1 VLLRGSAPPAPAL
14 PKSPSTE
21 RYQPTWSPWA
31 APDGHTYR
39 ECDHTQELQSAF
51 PLLPVPRQSQPE
63 MDPAF
68 LSFMNSSA
76 HQSSSPD
83 KMFRKVSKFF
93 VGGEAQQSGGDSEG
107 VQQVLGQKCVDLL
120 SASVIAVESIDDASG
135 KYDAFVISIK
145 DARKEY
151 KIRKR
156 YSEFEAFRALCIAEI
171 PDVYFP
177 GKKINFLQ
185 MNAEKLERRRGKLD
199 KFLKAVLSCKTMT
212 MVLQCDVLNFLEAF
226 VNLNV
231 EPGTPLFTYTAVA
244 KSEFALTSSAQ
255 ITVAVVAVAKDTK
268 ADVVL
273 YDVEVIVA
281 DGTKYRLQHRFS
293 AFQELHE
300 KFNRVLSHL
309 YFPGTH
315 HIFVDSQKQESRRVK
330 LDQWL
335 RGVMSSDAMP
345 TDLQRELIRFLDLFN
360 KMGLH
365 PQVRAR
371 LTIFFCFYHL
381 TPQLAGVA
389 VACFKQRP
397 KSTDNR

>member
-1 VLLRGSAPPAPAL
+1 
-14 PKSPSTE
+14 
-21 RYQPTWSPWA
+21 
-31 APDGHTYR
+31 
-39 ECDHTQELQSAF
+39 
-51 PLLPVPRQSQPE
+51 
-63 MDPAF
+63 
-68 LSFMNSSA
+68 
-76 HQSSSPD
+76 
-83 KMFRKVSKFF
+83 MFRKVSKFF
-93 VGGEAQQSGGDSEG
+93 GGGEAQGDSEDSYG
-107 VQQVLGQKCVDLL
+107 AQQVLGQKCVDLL
-120 SASVIAVESIDDASG
+120 SASVIAVESVDDASG
-135 KYDAFVISIK
+135 KHDVFVILIK
-145 DARKEY
+145 GERKEY

-156 YSEFEAFRALCIAEI
+156 YSDFEAFRALCIADI

-226 VNLNV
+226 VNLSV

-244 KSEFALTSSAQ
+244 KSEFALASSAQ
-255 ITVAVVAVAKDTK
+255 VTVAVVAAAKDTK

-281 DGTKYRLQHRFS
+281 DGTKYRVQHRFS

-300 KFNRVLSHL
+300 KFNRVLPHL

-315 HIFVDSQKQESRRVK
+315 HLFVDAQKQESRRVK

-335 RGVMSSDAMP
+335 RGVMSSDALP
-345 TDLQRELIRFLDLFN
+345 TDLQRDILRFLDLFN

-365 PQVRAR
+365 PQVHAR
-371 LTIFFCFYHL
+371 LMNYFVFNDL
-381 TPQLAGVA
+381 TPQIAGVA
-389 VACFKQRP
+389 VACSQQQP
-397 KSTDNR
+397 KSADDRGPSLREFCCPPPERFGPPPRKTCVNGGLPHQACGQDGLKLAQAIH